1 MVAGLLLIVGVY
13 GLSAALIHAFYAYSS
28 TARARKVPIF
38 HLVVVTKE
46 SQTRIE
52 WYLYAYLFVSWL
64 RGRQTVITVFD
75 EGSTDDTCTIVN
87 RVAREWPNVRLHSS
101 TDGMTRFLEEH
112 ESQPLLILHLYQM
125 DQSPKRPL
133 HEW

>member
-13 GLSAALIHAFYAYSS
+13 GLCAALIHAFYAYSGK
-28 TARARKVPIF
+28 ARARNVPIF
-38 HLVVVTKE
+38 HLVVVTRD

-75 EGSTDDTCTIVN
+75 EGSTDDTCMIVS
-87 RVAREWPNVRLHSS
+87 RVAREWPNVQLYPSS
-101 TDGMTRFLEEH
+101 EGMNRFLEEH

-125 DQSPKRPL
+125 DLSPKRPL